1 MCQNNV
7 SANLNH
13 QQIPPYDPQQ
23 QLTATSSHHQLT
35 LSAGQDEPQQKSTIT
50 AQHQLTEAASQQHL
64 HNQLTTLAGLRKQE
78 EQQQLLS
85 DAADKRQTTPAA
97 GSQQQEQLT
106 NGRVR
111 QDGPGG
117 KPCRDTSGRPCRDTL
132 DRACQSATSSPYP
145 ARLRHP
151 ILDHHRLQQA
161 SFYFLADETLDY
173 TQGSKTVAVLSLFA
187 FWLLLHHSLV
197 ASSLSSLSNV
207 HRQMPLG

>member
-7 SANLNH
+7 SANVNY
-13 QQIPPYDPQQ
+13 QQILPSDPQQ

-35 LSAGQDEPQQKSTIT
+35 VSAGQDEPQQQSTIT
-50 AQHQLTEAASQQHL
+50 VQHQLTEAASQQHL

-78 EQQQLLS
+78 EQQLLS
-85 DAADKRQTTPAA
+85 YAADKRQTPAA

-106 NGRVR
+106 NGRVQ

-117 KPCRDTSGRPCRDTL
+117 KPCRDTPGRPYRDTL
-132 DRACQSATSSPYP
+132 DRACQSANSSPYP

-161 SFYFLADETLDY
+161 SYYFLTDETLDY
-173 TQGSKTVAVLSLFA
+173 TQGSKKSNCVFTFRFWVVIASLPCGIVPFQ
-187 FWLLLHHSLV
+187 LK
-197 ASSLSSLSNV
+197 
-207 HRQMPLG
+207 